1 MALQLTKGN
10 RADINA
16 LKFKIG
22 LGWDPSTSDKDF
34 DLDVSALIIGQNSK
48 VLYDGTSEGEKYI
61 VYYNSEDRMLPS
73 DLHRNDFRL
82 EPFDSIKYPNREE
95 DYRVKTRPVSPN
107 FEVIG
112 SLDDKSGNVS
122 NGDDDEDMFI
132 DLGKLHP
139 DAKEI
144 IIFSSIYEATERR
157 QNFGQVR
164 NAYIRVIDIV
174 TNQEILKYELDE
186 DFSSET
192 AIEFGRIYKRG
203 ETWRFEAI
211 GNGTSQG
218 FEAYIK
224 KYSSFLN

>member
-1 MALQLTKGN
+1 MELKKGN
-10 RADINA
+10 RIDINA
-16 LKFKIG
+16 QKFKVG
-22 LGWDPSTSDKDF
+22 LGWDPSITVEDF
-34 DLDVSALIIGQNSK
+34 DLDVSAIVIGENGK
-48 VLYDGTSEGEKYI
+48 VLFDGTSLGEKYI
-61 VYYNSEDRMLPS
+61 IYYNSEDRMLPS
-73 DLHRNDFRL
+73 DHSGNNLRL
-82 EPFDSIKYPNREE
+82 EPYDVNIYPNREE

-107 FEVIG
+107 FEVVG

-122 NGDDDEDMFI
+122 DGDDDEDMFI
-132 DLGKLHP
+132 DLSKIHS

-144 IIFSSIYEATERR
+144 IIVASIYEASERR

-164 NAYIRVIDIV
+164 NAYIRILDLV

-203 ETWRFEAI
+203 ENWRFEAI

-218 FEAYIK
+218 FEGIIK
-224 KYSSFLN
+224 KYSSFLD